1 MEDADSDWFSFIYF
15 FLFGIGFLPSS
26 SCLHFL
32 SCLLQSSTFSQ
43 VVLPGTGCGYQDPRR
58 TPCRARFFV
67 LQVFLAPWWI
77 SRQCIGH
84 SIWWYHGPSYIST
97 HLQAPHGVP
106 ATGATHQMVDTE
118 NEKYKLLCMWCIFIC
133 IYAYYSIDKIKRK
146 TSTVISYLPWISLL
160 RILSLFPMA
169 RSEIQNLFAY
179 GCIFPCRYV
188 PTHGLLL
195 TLHSKDEG
203 YCET

>member
-1 MEDADSDWFSFIYF
+1 MLTLIAFHSFTFSF
-15 FLFGIGFLPSS
+15 LLSDSSPSS

-43 VVLPGTGCGYQDPRR
+43 VVLPSTGWGFQDPRR
-58 TPCRARFFV
+58 TPCQAQFFV
-67 LQVFLAPWWI
+67 LQDFLAPWWI
-77 SRQCIGH
+77 RRWCTYH
-84 SIWWYHGPSYIST
+84 SIWWYHGPSDIST

-118 NEKYKLLCMWCIFIC
+118 NEKYKLLCMFIC
-133 IYAYYSIDKIKRK
+133 IYVYYSIDKINRK
-146 TSTVISYLPWISLL
+146 TSTVISYLPWISQLN
-160 RILSLFPMA
+160 ILSQFPMPC
-169 RSEIQNLFAY
+169 SEIQNLFGY

-203 YCET
+203 YC